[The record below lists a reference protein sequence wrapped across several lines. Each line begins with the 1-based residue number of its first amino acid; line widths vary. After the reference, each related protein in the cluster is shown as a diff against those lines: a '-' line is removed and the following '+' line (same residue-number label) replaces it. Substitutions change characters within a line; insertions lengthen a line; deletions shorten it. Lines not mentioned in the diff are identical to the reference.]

1 MDEIGNSAMKTL
13 RSTFEENY
21 RAVPEPCDNKRGFK
35 MRYVYIGLWYVW
47 NLPPERVRTAKR
59 LMGMACT
66 LSTLLFFSGAFLNSP
81 LNHDRY
87 VSLTGMLS
95 IAALVFELF
104 GTAQFCAARE
114 RMTSIDFHDIQAK
127 LMLAPLAHGLL
138 LLVTAA
144 FAVWQ
149 LLRRDGF
156 GLADAV
162 VPICYA
168 LSGLLSLLMF
178 LCFRS
183 LPVRKEKNTDAD
195 TGLSS

>member
-1 MDEIGNSAMKTL
+1 MKTL

-21 RAVPEPCDNKRGFK
+21 KAVPEPCDNKRGFK
-35 MRYVYIGLWYVW
+35 MRYVYIGLWYIW

-59 LMGMACT
+59 LIGTAC
-66 LSTLLFFSGAFLNSP
+66 LFSALLFFSGAFLNSP

-95 IAALVFELF
+95 IAALVFEVF
-104 GTAQFCAARE
+104 GTVQFCAARE
-114 RMTSIDFHDIQAK
+114 KMTSMDFHDIQTK
-127 LMLAPLAHGLL
+127 LMLAPPAHGIL
-138 LLVTAA
+138 LLVTAV

-149 LLRRDGF
+149 MLRWDGF

-162 VPICYA
+162 VPMCYA

-178 LCFRS
+178 LYFRS
-183 LPVRKEKNTDAD
+183 MPVRKEKNRDAD
-195 TGLSS
+195 IGLSS

>member
-1 MDEIGNSAMKTL
+1 MKTL

-35 MRYVYIGLWYVW
+35 MRYVYIGLWYIW

-59 LMGMACT
+59 LIGTAC
-66 LSTLLFFSGAFLNSP
+66 LFSALLFFSGAFLNSP

-95 IAALVFELF
+95 IAALVFEVF
-104 GTAQFCAARE
+104 GTVQFCAARE
-114 RMTSIDFHDIQAK
+114 KMTSMDFHDIQTK
-127 LMLAPLAHGLL
+127 LMLAPPAHGIL
-138 LLVTAA
+138 LLVTAV

-149 LLRRDGF
+149 MLRWDGF

-162 VPICYA
+162 VPMCYA

-178 LCFRS
+178 LYFRS
-183 LPVRKEKNTDAD
+183 MPVRKEKNRDAD
-195 TGLSS
+195 IDLSS

>member
-1 MDEIGNSAMKTL
+1 MKTL

-35 MRYVYIGLWYVW
+35 MRYVYIGLWYIW

-59 LMGMACT
+59 LIGTAC
-66 LSTLLFFSGAFLNSP
+66 LFSALIFFSGAFLNSP

-95 IAALVFELF
+95 IAALVFEVF
-104 GTAQFCAARE
+104 GTVQFCAARE
-114 RMTSIDFHDIQAK
+114 KMTSMDFHDIQTK
-127 LMLAPLAHGLL
+127 LMLAPPAHGIL
-138 LLVTAA
+138 LLVTAV

-149 LLRRDGF
+149 MLRWDGF

-162 VPICYA
+162 VPMCYA

-178 LCFRS
+178 LYFRS
-183 LPVRKEKNTDAD
+183 MPVRKEKNRDAD
-195 TGLSS
+195 IGLSS

>member
-1 MDEIGNSAMKTL
+1 MKTL

-21 RAVPEPCDNKRGFK
+21 RAVPEPSGNRRGFK
-35 MRYVYIGLWYVW
+35 TRYVYIGLWYVW

-59 LMGMACT
+59 LMGAACV
-66 LSTLLFFSGAFLNSP
+66 LSTLLFFSGALLNSP
-81 LNHDRY
+81 LNCDRY

-95 IAALVFELF
+95 VAALVFEVF
-104 GTAQFCAARE
+104 GTVQFCAARE
-114 RMTSIDFHDIQAK
+114 KMTGMDFHDIQTK
-127 LMLAPLAHGLL
+127 MMLAPPAHGIL

-149 LLRRDGF
+149 MLRWDSF

-168 LSGLLSLLMF
+168 LSGLLSVLMF
-178 LCFRS
+178 LYFRS
-183 LPVRKEKNTDAD
+183 MPVRKEKNRDAD
-195 TGLSS
+195 IGLSS

>member
-1 MDEIGNSAMKTL
+1 MKTL

-21 RAVPEPCDNKRGFK
+21 RAVPEPCGNKRGFK

-59 LMGMACT
+59 LIGTAC
-66 LSTLLFFSGAFLNSP
+66 LFSALLFFSGAFLNSP

-95 IAALVFELF
+95 IAAFIFEVF
-104 GTAQFCAARE
+104 GTVQFCAAGE
-114 RMTSIDFHDIQAK
+114 KMTSMDFRDIQTK
-127 LMLAPLAHGLL
+127 LMLAPPAHGIL
-138 LLVTAA
+138 LLVTAV

-149 LLRRDGF
+149 LLCRGGF
-156 GLADAV
+156 RLADAV
-162 VPICYA
+162 VPVCYA

-178 LCFRS
+178 LYFRS
-183 LPVRKEKNTDAD
+183 LPVRKEKNRDAD
-195 TGLSS
+195 IGLSP

>member
-1 MDEIGNSAMKTL
+1 MKTL

-35 MRYVYIGLWYVW
+35 MRYVYIGLWYIW

-59 LMGMACT
+59 LIGTAC
-66 LSTLLFFSGAFLNSP
+66 LFSALLFFSGAFLNSR
-81 LNHDRY
+81 LNYNRY

-95 IAALVFELF
+95 IAALVFEVF
-104 GTAQFCAARE
+104 GTVQFCAARE
-114 RMTSIDFHDIQAK
+114 KMTSMDFHDIQTK
-127 LMLAPLAHGLL
+127 LMLAPLAHGIL
-138 LLVTAA
+138 LLVTAV

-149 LLRRDGF
+149 LLRWDGF

-162 VPICYA
+162 APVCYA

-178 LCFRS
+178 LYFRS
-183 LPVRKEKNTDAD
+183 LPIRKERNRDTD
-195 TGLSS
+195 TGLSP

>member
-1 MDEIGNSAMKTL
+1 MKTL

-35 MRYVYIGLWYVW
+35 MRYVYIGLWYIW

-59 LMGMACT
+59 LIGTAC
-66 LSTLLFFSGAFLNSP
+66 LFSALLFFSGAFLNSP

-95 IAALVFELF
+95 IAALVFEVF
-104 GTAQFCAARE
+104 GTVQFCAARE
-114 RMTSIDFHDIQAK
+114 KMTSMDFHDIQTK
-127 LMLAPLAHGLL
+127 LMLAPPAHGIL
-138 LLVTAA
+138 LLVTAV

-149 LLRRDGF
+149 MLRWDGF

-162 VPICYA
+162 VPMCYA

-178 LCFRS
+178 LYFRS
-183 LPVRKEKNTDAD
+183 MPVRKEKNRDAD
-195 TGLSS
+195 IGLSS

>member
-1 MDEIGNSAMKTL
+1 MKTL

-21 RAVPEPCDNKRGFK
+21 KAVPEPCDNKRGFK
-35 MRYVYIGLWYVW
+35 MRYVYIGLWYIW

-59 LMGMACT
+59 LIGTAC
-66 LSTLLFFSGAFLNSP
+66 LFSALLFFSGAFLNSP

-95 IAALVFELF
+95 IAALVFEVF
-104 GTAQFCAARE
+104 GTVQFCAARE
-114 RMTSIDFHDIQAK
+114 KMTSMDFHDIQTK
-127 LMLAPLAHGLL
+127 LMLAPPAHGIL
-138 LLVTAA
+138 LLVTAL

-149 LLRRDGF
+149 MLRWDGF

-162 VPICYA
+162 VPMCYA

-178 LCFRS
+178 LYFRS
-183 LPVRKEKNTDAD
+183 MPVRKEKNRDAD
-195 TGLSS
+195 IGLSS

>member
-1 MDEIGNSAMKTL
+1 MKTL

-21 RAVPEPCDNKRGFK
+21 KAVPEPCDNKRGFK
-35 MRYVYIGLWYVW
+35 MRYVYIGLWYIW

-59 LMGMACT
+59 LIGTAC
-66 LSTLLFFSGAFLNSP
+66 LFSALLFFSGAFLNSP

-95 IAALVFELF
+95 IAALVFEVF
-104 GTAQFCAARE
+104 GTVQFCSARE
-114 RMTSIDFHDIQAK
+114 KMTSMDFHDIQTK
-127 LMLAPLAHGLL
+127 LMLAPPAHGIL
-138 LLVTAA
+138 LLVTAL

-149 LLRRDGF
+149 MLRWDGF

-162 VPICYA
+162 VPMCYA

-178 LCFRS
+178 LYFRS
-183 LPVRKEKNTDAD
+183 MPVRKEKNRDAD
-195 TGLSS
+195 IGLSS

>member
-1 MDEIGNSAMKTL
+1 MKTL

-35 MRYVYIGLWYVW
+35 MRYVYIGLWYIW

-59 LMGMACT
+59 LIGTAC
-66 LSTLLFFSGAFLNSP
+66 LFSALLFFSGAFLNSP

-95 IAALVFELF
+95 IAALVFEVF
-104 GTAQFCAARE
+104 GTVQFCAARE
-114 RMTSIDFHDIQAK
+114 KMTSMDFHDIQTK
-127 LMLAPLAHGLL
+127 LMLAPPAHGIL
-138 LLVTAA
+138 LLVTAL

-149 LLRRDGF
+149 MLRWDGF

-162 VPICYA
+162 VPMCYA

-178 LCFRS
+178 LYFRS
-183 LPVRKEKNTDAD
+183 MPVRKEKNRDAD
-195 TGLSS
+195 IGLSS